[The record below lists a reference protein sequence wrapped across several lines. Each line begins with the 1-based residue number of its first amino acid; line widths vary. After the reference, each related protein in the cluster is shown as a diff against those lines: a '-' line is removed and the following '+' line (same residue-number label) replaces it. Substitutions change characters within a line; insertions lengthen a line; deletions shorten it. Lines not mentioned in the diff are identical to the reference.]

1 VNPTRQ
7 HPRTPALQRPPRL
20 GAAPAATGY
29 DDATAPDD
37 ATMPD
42 DATVH
47 FIVACRSSALVLNRE
62 GRPVAARELWDLAD
76 QVEQAMQAD
85 QAGQAGQAKEYRSSR
100 TDSALDRS
108 VLGQCGPGRDALVEA
123 EPARRL
129 DILRPEVAAW
139 PAP

>member
-1 VNPTRQ
+1 MNPTRQ
-7 HPRTPALQRPPRL
+7 HPRTPALQRLPRL

-29 DDATAPDD
+29 DDATV
-37 ATMPD
+37 PD

-108 VLGQCGPGRDALVEA
+108 VLGQGGPGRDALVEA

-129 DILRPEVAAW
+129 DIRRPEVAAW